1 VEGRKE
7 IGAGVDAGE
16 GRGLGW
22 PASEEEHQRAA
33 ARRCRGDEMGESGRG
48 RRLGRGWISSD
59 FDFDFDFSGG
69 WIFGSRTLL
78 PLKFNPSCRIE
89 PAIDGIRGSICSNA
103 TIVQKYVCKISN

>member
-33 ARRCRGDEMGESGRG
+33 ARRSRSRGDEMGESGRG
-48 RRLGRGWISSD
+48 RRLVWVSS
-59 FDFDFDFSGG
+59 DFDFSGG